1 MLSHKGMKGILKTF
15 AAVALIMVCQ
25 SAHALAWSG
34 DSGPAVSLLDS
45 TRSTRKLEGV
55 MLRIAKPILKKTPM
69 VAVMDDIDMM
79 MLCPVGKI
87 TRKDKGQFAG
97 KVDKVLKDYMLVH
110 EINDELSRMFI
121 YVYGLEG
128 NRFPELILYIT
139 SPESNLMLFRG
150 DFTVEG
156 LMKVGELSE
165 QDRKKRIKTKR
176 DKGEDDGSYLQYIK

>member
-1 MLSHKGMKGILKTF
+1 
-15 AAVALIMVCQ
+15 
-25 SAHALAWSG
+25 
-34 DSGPAVSLLDS
+34 
-45 TRSTRKLEGV
+45 
-55 MLRIAKPILKKTPM
+55 
-69 VAVMDDIDMM
+69 MM

-110 EINDELSRMFI
+110 EIDDELSRMFI